1 MGSFLPDRSGSVPSL
16 PRTCSLNKEGKT
28 AITAD
33 PTLALYR
40 LCPSAGLASKW
51 KVGQARKLQ
60 ANAKRLSRVAP
71 LLVPLATSENGEKM
85 G

>member
-1 MGSFLPDRSGSVPSL
+1 MESFLPNRSGSVPSL
-16 PRTCSLNKEGKT
+16 PRTCSLKKEGET
-28 AITAD
+28 AITA
-33 PTLALYR
+33 ALYR

-60 ANAKRLSRVAP
+60 ANAQRLSRVAP
-71 LLVPLATSENGEKM
+71 LLVPLATSENREKM